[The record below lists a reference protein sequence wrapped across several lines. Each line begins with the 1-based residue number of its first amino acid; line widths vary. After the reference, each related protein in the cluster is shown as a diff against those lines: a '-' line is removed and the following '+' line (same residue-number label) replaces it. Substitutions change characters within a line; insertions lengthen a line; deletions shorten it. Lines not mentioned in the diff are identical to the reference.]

1 MNYTVSDFYH
11 TFKQGLKIAAGAG
24 GMARPIIGAGILD
37 YEMDSVLKDK
47 YFHSNFHEN
56 QLIVTTFLCAKDNPF
71 IISDAVK
78 HLIAKG
84 TSGLV
89 IKNVFK
95 IPIHE
100 SVFRYADS
108 KNFPII
114 FIESQDIYTERIL
127 YEVQH
132 HCELLSDVR
141 FAQQELDQ
149 IISTDLSDNEILTC
163 IRRINPS
170 CKEQFFNLYVKSD
183 DYLGSKAFDTY
194 YARFSSSDLNTPGN
208 ALVLYED
215 GFFFTYSE
223 EGITKRFSDKFI
235 EHILAALLEND
246 SYLCC
251 GVSACHLK
259 LAEYK
264 IGLQECL
271 YAASMKSSQTTS
283 YIKYS
288 DLGTYRLIFPFSHT
302 PEMRQYAKDILA
314 PLEDYDIENNSH
326 LFTTLCKYID
336 LDCDIIAASLA
347 LGQHKNT
354 VRYRLD
360 KVKEIT
366 GLDYKSFSQLE
377 QLSMAVKIYRCKNIG
392 SVK

>member
-1 MNYTVSDFYH
+1 MNYTVSDFYY
-11 TFKQGLKIAAGAG
+11 TFKQGLKIVAGSG
-24 GMARPIIGAGILD
+24 GMARTINSAGILD

-47 YFHSNFHEN
+47 YLHSNFHEN
-56 QLIVTTFLCAKDNPF
+56 QLVVTTFLCAKDNPF
-71 IISDAVK
+71 TISDAVK

-114 FIESQDIYTERIL
+114 FIESQEIYIERII
-127 YEVQH
+127 YEIQR

-141 FAQQELDQ
+141 FAQQALDQ
-149 IISTDLSDNEILTC
+149 ILSTDLSDNEISAC

-170 CKEQFFNLYVKSD
+170 CKEQFFNLYIKFD
-183 DYLGSKAFDTY
+183 DYLGCKAFDTY
-194 YARFSSSDLNTPGN
+194 YARFSSSNLNVPGN
-208 ALVLYED
+208 ALILNKD

-223 EGITKRFSDKFI
+223 ECITKRFSDKFI
-235 EHILAALLEND
+235 QYILAILLEND

-251 GVSACHLK
+251 GVSACHLN

-271 YAASMKSSQTTS
+271 YAASAENCQTIN
-283 YIKYS
+283 YIKYG
-288 DLGTYRLIFPFSHT
+288 DLGTYRLIFPFSQT
-302 PEMRQYAKDILA
+302 PEMKQFAKDLLE
-314 PLEDYDIENNSH
+314 PLEDYDIENRGH
-326 LFTTLCKYID
+326 LIPTLCKYID
-336 LDCDIIAASLA
+336 LDCDIVATSQA
-347 LGQHKNT
+347 LDQHKNT

-360 KVKEIT
+360 KIKEIT
-366 GLDYKSFSQLE
+366 SLDYKSFSQLE
-377 QLSMAVKIYRCKNIG
+377 QLSMAVKIYRCKKNI
-392 SVK
+392 S